1 MKIRGPTHID
11 SDWTAE
17 IEPST
22 CPCSAGEHFCDFI
35 DETVGKLTIPIIP
48 NAVKKKTQVMLS
60 TISRYLRTAQ
70 QTTFS
75 RSGHS
80 KRSCPWTNDDKVGSV
95 HPRKKETLTIRP
107 RIITRRSPRLTMSG
121 LSAMVM
127 LPTG

>member
-1 MKIRGPTHID
+1 MVVR
-11 SDWTAE
+11 
-17 IEPST
+17 T

-75 RSGHS
+75 RSTASARARGQS
-80 KRSCPWTNDDKVGSV
+80 MSVKRRQKVGSV

-107 RIITRRSPRLTMSG
+107 RMITRRSPRLTMSG